1 MEKIN
6 AEQFNELVLESKGKV
21 VVDFFADWCGPCKM
35 LGPVLEDLANDRAEI
50 KIVKINVDD
59 NPNVARTYG
68 IMSIPSLL
76 LFKNGKL
83 VDQKMGYMAKELLT
97 EWIEKN
103 K

>member
-1 MEKIN
+1 MIKIS
-6 AEQFNELVLESKGKV
+6 NENSFKDDINNGLVL
-21 VVDFFADWCGPCKM
+21 VDFFADWCGPCKM
-35 LGPVLEDLANDRAEI
+35 LGPVLEDLANDRSEI
-50 KIVKINVDD
+50 KIIKINVDND
-59 NPNVARTYG
+59 PNLARTYG

-83 VDQKMGYMAKELLT
+83 IDQKLGYLAKELLT

>member
-1 MEKIN
+1 MIKIGNEKSFKEDVSN
-6 AEQFNELVLESKGKV
+6 GLVL
-21 VVDFFADWCGPCKM
+21 VDFFADWCGPCKM